1 MTLREL
7 VNPRFGVIRT
17 VQRLARGPHEPTPP
31 LFYQATLAHFD
42 YRQAEPEIR
51 TGTGRGF
58 TDDDAIAGAIGEAM
72 ERYCAAQPDLE
83 AFVRMPFAEVTG
95 DAIAPPD
102 GLLFSDA
109 QYDSGAIAYPRFNPA
124 VPIPWIEG
132 RRLRGDRPVL
142 IATSL
147 VYLDYTGNHE
157 EAYFCAPTSS
167 GLGAGATRDD
177 AILSALLELVERD
190 AFLITW
196 LHRLPVPEI
205 DVAALRGHAERIVR
219 TYRRG
224 GVKVRAFALAT
235 ELPVHAVMAVL
246 LDTTGAGPAAV
257 IGLGC
262 SLAHDDAVLRAL
274 CEASQS
280 HPGLV
285 TRCAET
291 HGAPNLSRYEDVR
304 ALDDHASF
312 FFSAERLAELAFLLE
327 PPVRAQPAAAVSN
340 GVARADKLRVLVDA
354 LGRAGYDP
362 AYVDVT
368 TPDLAGYPLH
378 VVRALVPG
386 LQPIHFGYG
395 QERLGG
401 ARLFD
406 MPRRLG
412 YAGAMRTEA
421 DINRCP
427 HPLA

>member
-1 MTLREL
+1 MILREL
-7 VNPRFGVIRT
+7 VNPRFGLIRT
-17 VQRLARGPHEPTPP
+17 VQRLARGASEPTPP

-42 YRQAEPEIR
+42 YRKAEPQIR

-72 ERYCAAQPDLE
+72 ERYCSAQPRLD
-83 AFVRMPFAEVTG
+83 AFVRAPLAELPG
-95 DAIAPPD
+95 DTISPPD
-102 GLLFSDA
+102 TILFSDA
-109 QYDSGAIAYPRFNPA
+109 QYAGGAIPYPRWNPA
-124 VPIPWIEG
+124 APVPWIEG
-132 RRLRGDRPVL
+132 RRVRGDRPVL
-142 IATSL
+142 VATSL
-147 VYLDYTGNHE
+147 VYLDYVGNHD
-157 EAYFCAPTSS
+157 EAYFCSPTSN

-177 AILSALLELVERD
+177 AILAGLLELIERD
-190 AFLITW
+190 AFLVTW

-205 DVAALRGHAERIVR
+205 NVTALRGPAARIVR

-224 GVKVRAFALAT
+224 GVDVRAFALAT

-246 LDTTGAGPAAV
+246 LDTTGAGPAV
-257 IGLGC
+257 VVGLGC
-262 SLAHDDAVLRAL
+262 SLAEDDAVLRAL

-285 TRCAET
+285 TRCAELR
-291 HGAPNLSRYEDVR
+291 GAPSIRYEDVR
-304 ALDDHASF
+304 TLDDHAALF
-312 FFSAERLAELAFLLE
+312 FGAERLAEFAFLLD
-327 PPVRAQPAAAVSN
+327 PPDRAPHAAAASN
-340 GVARADKLRVLVDA
+340 GVAAADKLRVVLDA
-354 LGRAGYDP
+354 LEHAGYDP
-362 AYVDVT
+362 AYVDLT
-368 TPDLAGYPLH
+368 TPDLAGYPMH

-412 YAGAMRTEA
+412 YGDAVRTEA
-421 DINRCP
+421 EINRCP